1 MEKQDLGKTSMGMEA
16 NVAAFLAY
24 LFGVISGILFY
35 VLEKENKFV
44 RFSAMQSILFSAAL
58 FLSAIVLM
66 FIPVIGWALI
76 PVIQI
81 AGLILWIILLVK
93 SFKGEKL
100 KLPVIGDIAEK
111 NS

>member
-58 FLSAIVLM
+58 FLAVIVLM
-66 FIPVIGWALI
+66 FIPVVGWVLI
-76 PVIQI
+76 PIVQI
-81 AGLILWIILLVK
+81 AAFVVWIILLVK
-93 SFKGEKL
+93 SFKGEKFS
-100 KLPVIGDIAEK
+100 LPVIGDIAQK